1 MKLHLDCSSSSSL
14 LLASLHPKGFL
25 FLLALAFP
33 FAGLLLVVAATV
45 PARRTQRLYLL
56 LH

>member
-1 MKLHLDCSSSSSL
+1 MKLHLDSSRSSSL
-14 LLASLHPKGFL
+14 LLASLQNKGFL